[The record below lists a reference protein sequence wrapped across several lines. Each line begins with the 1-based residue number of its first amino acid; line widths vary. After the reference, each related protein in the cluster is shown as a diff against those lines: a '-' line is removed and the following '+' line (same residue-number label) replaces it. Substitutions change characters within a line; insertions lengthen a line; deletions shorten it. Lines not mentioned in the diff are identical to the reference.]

1 MINFTDIEL
10 LQLQFCMKETKK
22 MMCHPSE
29 HMRHAS
35 ITKKVE
41 DEMEKRKEAYP
52 QSLVEKKT
60 FLYSLIRTTNK
71 RRKEKKQLG
80 SDLYNW
86 I

>member
-35 ITKKVE
+35 ITKK
-41 DEMEKRKEAYP
+41 
-52 QSLVEKKT
+52 
-60 FLYSLIRTTNK
+60 
-71 RRKEKKQLG
+71 G
-80 SDLYNW
+80 
-86 I
+86 

>member
-35 ITKKVE
+35 ITKKIE
-41 DEMEKRKEAYP
+41 DEMEKRKEETGAY
-52 QSLVEKKT
+52 T
-60 FLYSLIRTTNK
+60 
-71 RRKEKKQLG
+71 KEGILRQLQQQI
-80 SDLYNW
+80 DLLSE
-86 I
+86 